1 MTDRRTTIKWM
12 LAAAAAMPLKHQR
25 AWGQEITAQPAA
37 RGYGT
42 DPNLT
47 KLYHPGDVWPLTL
60 SAVERRTAQ
69 ALCNVILPDDGR
81 SPDATSV
88 GVVDFIDEWVSAPYP
103 RQLTDRPVI
112 LEGLAWMDAEAS
124 LRFAKGFAELDESRQ
139 HAICDDI
146 CYEPNAQ
153 PKFARAAAFF
163 ARYRDLTVGA
173 FYSTPTG
180 WKDIGYIGN
189 VPLAKFDGPP
199 ADLLQKLGL
208 GPNTETGSHT

>member
-12 LAAAAAMPLKHQR
+12 LAAAASMPLLNQR
-25 AWGQEITAQPAA
+25 SWSQEVTALPAY

-47 KLYHPGDVWPLTL
+47 KLYRPGDVWPLTL
-60 SAVERRTAQ
+60 SQAQRRTAA
-69 ALCNVILPDDGR
+69 ALCNVIIPDDGR
-81 SPDATSV
+81 SPNAESV

-103 RQLTDRPVI
+103 RQTADRPIV
-112 LEGLAWMDAEAS
+112 LEGLAWMDAEAL
-124 LRFAKGFAELDESRQ
+124 LRFEKYFAELDQSQQ

-146 CYEPNAQ
+146 CFEPNAK

-163 ARYRDLTVGA
+163 TRYRDLTVGG

-180 WKDIGYIGN
+180 SRDIGYIGN
-189 VPLAKFDGPP
+189 VPLPKFDGPP
-199 ADLLQKLGL
+199 PELLRKLGL
-208 GPNTETGSHT
+208 GPEST